1 MKEEPVSGSIR
12 GAELSGSVW
21 QSPVKRMALD
31 GACGESGDRSRTSCK
46 RIKTTQVNGFIVYT
60 RTKKT
65 KFTKRN
71 EEDENAGFSETRV
84 SDRPG
89 ESKPSIGVTVSSGDM
104 CRNDSIAESNNRLVE
119 SPAEKNAME
128 ERLVT
133 GSLAETPAKEV
144 DTENKSCSLVDVV
157 IDGIQFVELL
167 HEAIPVEILPDGSLD
182 LEVGSVRDKERTMRK
197 PYYTKKEKKHGSLK
211 RTTQIYKSV
220 LRVKKIN
227 NLVPRDVEVMAGS
240 GFGREGLNEE
250 SRSVSLVDKS
260 SFIRNRPVT
269 VRELFETG
277 ILDGVSVVYMG
288 TAKSQAFGLRGII
301 KDGGILCS
309 CPSCDWANVISTSK
323 FEIHASNQYRRASQ
337 YICFENGKS
346 LLDIL
351 KICRNAPLH
360 ALVARVLDAVD
371 SETKEKCFTCKRCKG
386 VLPLSSLGHRGFL
399 CLSCSEVENSQASLA
414 ATMTSTS
421 APSCIASPVVRRLKI
436 TRKPSE
442 STSISTL
449 SMSPLGN
456 SAQKITRKALRQALV
471 GKALSAST
479 NISLQKKCRPKFK
492 KMLTQ
497 HSVTP
502 KALKSVS
509 LSVSSKKRS
518 CRISKKDQ
526 GFHRFVFEEGGL
538 PDGTELGYYGRGQ
551 KLLGGYKMGAGIYCY
566 CCKTEVSPSLFEAH
580 AGWASR
586 RKPYYYIYTS
596 NGVSLHE
603 WAITFSQG
611 RGYSA
616 NENDNLCVICADG
629 GNLMLCDSCP
639 RAFHIECVSLPSIPR
654 GNWHCKYCEKN
665 AKSEF
670 VGEDNVNS
678 STAGQLEGVDHV
690 DQLAGRCIRVVKNM
704 EAETNGC
711 VLCSGSDFCR
721 SGFGPR
727 TIIIC
732 DQCEKE
738 YHIGC
743 LSSQNIVDLKELP
756 KGNWFC
762 SMDCTRINSTLQKL
776 LLGVPEKLSD
786 SSLEIIQM
794 KQERNYVNPVI
805 PVSHPD
811 IRWRL
816 ISGKVTSPESRMLL
830 SQALAIFHDCF
841 DPIVDPLSGH
851 NLIPRMVYGKSM
863 QGQDYGG
870 ICCAVLTVNAT
881 VVSAGLLRV
890 FGREVAELP
899 LVATRVCSREKGY
912 FHLLFSCV
920 EKLLS
925 SLNVET
931 IVVPAAEEAEPLW
944 MNKFGFRKL
953 APEQLSKYVKVCYQ
967 MVRFKGAS
975 MLQKPVQSHQIID
988 KKIETGVSLE
998 ENFDLKQP
1006 KESCITAHGRE
1017 SEADNTGFS
1026 FVNGKIYG
1034 TSKVWLGRAWK
1045 PYATVVFSNMFISG
1059 VISPDVWNDF
1069 GDPTRDMKVIL
1080 ESIYAMEMEQTPR
1093 KNFIQ

>member
-1 MKEEPVSGSIR
+1 MKEDLVPESNS
-12 GAELSGSVW
+12 SVW
-21 QSPVKRMALD
+21 QSPVKRLAVD
-31 GACGESGDRSRTSCK
+31 GECGEAGDRSRTSCK

-60 RTKKT
+60 RTRKT
-65 KFTKRN
+65 KFTKLH
-71 EEDENAGFSETRV
+71 EQEDENAGLSNHLE
-84 SDRPG
+84 
-89 ESKPSIGVTVSSGDM
+89 ESKPTSGVTNGFGGDM
-104 CRNDSIAESNNRLVE
+104 CRSSSVGETNVSGSSCVKNTLVE
-119 SPAEKNAME
+119 SSSGKVVVI

-133 GSLAETPAKEV
+133 GGLAESPAVET
-144 DTENKSCSLVDVV
+144 DSSSLVDVV
-157 IDGIQFVELL
+157 IDDINFVELL
-167 HEAIPVEILPDGSLD
+167 HEAIPVEILSEGSLD
-182 LEVGSVRDKERTMRK
+182 FEVKRLGTKVRTMGK
-197 PYYTKKEKKHGSLK
+197 SYSVSEKKKHGSFK
-211 RTTQIYKSV
+211 RTAQIYKSIV
-220 LRVKKIN
+220 RMKKVN
-227 NLVPRDVEVMAGS
+227 NLVPKNVEVLAEPD
-240 GFGREGLNEE
+240 FGREGLDEQNH
-250 SRSVSLVDKS
+250 SVSLADKS
-260 SFIRNRPVT
+260 ILIRSRPET
-269 VRELFETG
+269 VRDLFETG
-277 ILDGVSVVYMG
+277 LLDGLSVVYMG
-288 TAKSQAFGLRGII
+288 TVKSQAFPLRGII
-301 KDGGILCS
+301 RDGGILCS
-309 CPSCDWANVISTSK
+309 CSSCDWANVISTSK
-323 FEIHASNQYRRASQ
+323 FEIHACKQYRRASQ

-346 LLDIL
+346 LLDVLNIS
-351 KICRNAPLH
+351 RNTPLH
-360 ALVARVLDAVD
+360 ALEATILDAVD
-371 SETKEKCFTCKRCKG
+371 YASKEKRFTCKRCKG
-386 VLPLSSLGHRGFL
+386 PFPFSSLGHRGFL
-399 CLSCSEVENSQASLA
+399 CKSCSEVETSQASLA
-414 ATMTSTS
+414 ATRTSTS
-421 APSCIASPVVRRLKI
+421 APACITSPVKSRLKI

-442 STSISTL
+442 STSISPVF
-449 SMSPLGN
+449 MSSLGN
-456 SAQKITRKALRQALV
+456 STRKITRKALRQALV
-471 GKALSAST
+471 GKAYLSAST
-479 NISLQKKCRPKFK
+479 NVSSQKKCRSKFK

-518 CRISKKDQ
+518 YRLARKDQ
-526 GFHRFVFEEGGL
+526 GLHKLVFDRGGL
-538 PDGTELGYYGRGQ
+538 PEGTELGYYARGQ

-566 CCKTEVSPSLFEAH
+566 CCKCEVSPSLFEAH

-586 RKPYYYIYTS
+586 RKPYFYIYTS

-603 WAITFSQG
+603 WATTFSHG
-611 RGYSA
+611 RKYSA
-616 NENDNLCVICADG
+616 NDNNDLCVICADG
-629 GNLMLCDSCP
+629 GNLLLCDSCP

-654 GNWHCKYCEKN
+654 GNWHCKYCENKFT
-665 AKSEF
+665 SEIA
-670 VGEDNVNS
+670 GEYNVNS
-678 STAGQLEGVDHV
+678 SAVGQLEGVDPV

-776 LLGVPEKLSD
+776 LLGGAEKLSD
-786 SSLEIIQM
+786 SSLGIIQT
-794 KQERNYVNPVI
+794 KQERNDVYSI
-805 PVSHPD
+805 SDLD

-841 DPIVDPLSGH
+841 DPIVDPLSGS
-851 NLIPRMVYGKSM
+851 NLIPRMVYGKTM

-899 LVATRVCSREKGY
+899 LVATRMCSREKGY
-912 FHLLFSCV
+912 FQLLFSCI

-925 SLNVET
+925 SLNVES

-953 APEQLSKYVKVCYQ
+953 APEQLSKYIKICYQ

-975 MLQKPVQSHQIID
+975 MLQKPVDSHQIID
-988 KKIETGVSLE
+988 KTIETGASLE
-998 ENFDLKQP
+998 ENFDLKQANELYVHP
-1006 KESCITAHGRE
+1006 LC
-1017 SEADNTGFS
+1017 
-1026 FVNGKIYG
+1026 
-1034 TSKVWLGRAWK
+1034 
-1045 PYATVVFSNMFISG
+1045 
-1059 VISPDVWNDF
+1059 
-1069 GDPTRDMKVIL
+1069 
-1080 ESIYAMEMEQTPR
+1080 
-1093 KNFIQ
+1093 

>member
-1 MKEEPVSGSIR
+1 MKEELESGLI
-12 GAELSGSVW
+12 GGGQLSGGGSSSVW
-21 QSPVKRMALD
+21 QSPVKRVALD
-31 GACGESGDRSRTSCK
+31 GACGEGGDRSRTSCK

-65 KFTKRN
+65 KFTKLK
-71 EEDENAGFSETRV
+71 DENAGFSENRV
-84 SDRPG
+84 PDRLD
-89 ESKPSIGVTVSSGDM
+89 ESKPTIGVTVSSGNM
-104 CRNDSIAESNNRLVE
+104 CRNDSIAETNVSGSFCDNNRLVK
-119 SPAEKNAME
+119 SPAEKIAME
-128 ERLVT
+128 ERLIT
-133 GSLAETPAKEV
+133 GRLSESPAAEKFKEL
-144 DTENKSCSLVDVV
+144 DTATERSSSLVDVV
-157 IDGIQFVELL
+157 IDDTQFVEML

-182 LEVGSVRDKERTMRK
+182 FELGRVRDNERTMRK
-197 PYYTKKEKKHGSLK
+197 PYCTSEKKRHGSLK

-227 NLVPRDVEVMAGS
+227 NLVPRDVDVLAEPDFELE
-240 GFGREGLNEE
+240 GFNEE
-250 SRSVSLVDKS
+250 SRSVSLAEKS
-260 SFIRNRPVT
+260 SFISNRPLT

-309 CPSCDWANVISTSK
+309 CSSCDWANVISTSK
-323 FEIHASNQYRRASQ
+323 FEIHASKQYRRASQ

-360 ALVARVLDAVD
+360 ALEARVLAAVD
-371 SETKEKCFTCKRCKG
+371 SVSKEKCFTCKRCKG
-386 VLPLSSLGHRGFL
+386 VLPVSSLGHRGFL
-399 CLSCSEVENSQASLA
+399 CLSCSEVETAQASLA
-414 ATMTSTS
+414 ATRTSTS
-421 APSCIASPVVRRLKI
+421 APSCIASPVMSRLKI

-449 SMSPLGN
+449 SMSPLGNSAQKPLGN

-479 NISLQKKCRPKFK
+479 NISSQKKCRPKFK

-518 CRISKKDQ
+518 CRMTKKEQ
-526 GFHRFVFEEGGL
+526 GCHKFVFEEGGL
-538 PDGTELGYYGRGQ
+538 PDGTELGYYARGQ

-566 CCKTEVSPSLFEAH
+566 CCKSEVSPSLFEAH

-586 RKPYYYIYTS
+586 RKPYFYIYTS

-611 RGYSA
+611 RKYSA

-654 GNWHCKYCEKN
+654 GSWHCKYCEKN
-665 AKSEF
+665 SKSES

-678 STAGQLEGVDHV
+678 SVAGQLEGVDHV

-743 LSSQNIVDLKELP
+743 LSSRNIVDLKELP

-776 LLGVPEKLSD
+776 LLGEAEKLSD

-794 KQERNYVNPVI
+794 KQERNHVNPVT

-912 FHLLFSCV
+912 FQLLFSCV

-925 SLNVET
+925 SLNVES
-931 IVVPAAEEAEPLW
+931 IVIPAAEEAEPLW
-944 MNKFGFRKL
+944 INKFGFRKL
-953 APEQLSKYVKVCYQ
+953 APEQLSKYIKVCYQ

-975 MLQKPVQSHQIID
+975 MLQKPVHSHQIID

-1006 KESCITAHGRE
+1006 KESYVHLLC
-1017 SEADNTGFS
+1017 
-1026 FVNGKIYG
+1026 
-1034 TSKVWLGRAWK
+1034 
-1045 PYATVVFSNMFISG
+1045 
-1059 VISPDVWNDF
+1059 
-1069 GDPTRDMKVIL
+1069 
-1080 ESIYAMEMEQTPR
+1080 
-1093 KNFIQ
+1093 

>member
-1 MKEEPVSGSIR
+1 MKEEFVP
-12 GAELSGSVW
+12 ELVGGGQLYGGSVW
-21 QSPVKRMALD
+21 QSPVKRMGFD
-31 GACGESGDRSRTSCK
+31 GACGEAGDRSRTSCK

-60 RTKKT
+60 RTRRT
-65 KFTKRN
+65 KFTKLH
-71 EEDENAGFSETRV
+71 EEDGNAGMLNHLQ
-84 SDRPG
+84 
-89 ESKPSIGVTVSSGDM
+89 ESKPTIGVRNSSGDIYHS
-104 CRNDSIAESNNRLVE
+104 NSIAETNISGSSCIKNTLVK
-119 SPAEKNAME
+119 SSAGKIAME

-133 GSLAETPAKEV
+133 GSLAERPAVEKFKEV
-144 DTENKSCSLVDVV
+144 GIKTDSSSLVDVV
-157 IDGIQFVELL
+157 IDDINFVELS
-167 HEAIPVEILPDGSLD
+167 HEEIPVEILSEGSLD
-182 LEVGSVRDKERTMRK
+182 FEVKRLGTKDRTMGKSYCASVEKRK
-197 PYYTKKEKKHGSLK
+197 KSLK

-220 LRVKKIN
+220 LRVKKVN
-227 NLVPRDVEVMAGS
+227 NLVPEDVEVLAEPD
-240 GFGREGLNEE
+240 FDCEGLDKQTH
-250 SRSVSLVDKS
+250 SISLADKS
-260 SFIRNRPVT
+260 NLIHKRPET

-288 TAKSQAFGLRGII
+288 TVKSQAFGLRGII

-309 CPSCDWANVISTSK
+309 CSSCDWANVISTSK
-323 FEIHASNQYRRASQ
+323 FEIHASKQYRRASQ

-346 LLDIL
+346 LLDVL

-360 ALVARVLDAVD
+360 ALEATILDAVD
-371 SETKEKCFTCKRCKG
+371 SASKERCFTCKGCKG
-386 VLPLSSLGHRGFL
+386 VFPLSSLGHRGFL
-399 CLSCSEVENSQASLA
+399 CMSCSEEENSQPSP
-414 ATMTSTS
+414 ATRTSTS
-421 APSCIASPVVRRLKI
+421 APACITSPVKSRLKI
-436 TRKPSE
+436 TKKPSE
-442 STSISTL
+442 STSKS
-449 SMSPLGN
+449 SVFMSPLGN
-456 SAQKITRKALRQALV
+456 STRKITRKALRQALV
-471 GKALSAST
+471 GKAYLSAAT
-479 NISLQKKCRPKFK
+479 NLSSQNKCRPKFK
-492 KMLTQ
+492 KMWTQ

-502 KALKSVS
+502 KGLKSVS

-518 CRISKKDQ
+518 CRSSRKDQ
-526 GFHRFVFEEGGL
+526 GLHKLVFEKEGL
-538 PDGTELGYYGRGQ
+538 PDGTELGYYARGQ
-551 KLLGGYKMGAGIYCY
+551 KLLEGYKKGAGIFCY
-566 CCKTEVSPSLFEAH
+566 CCKCEVSASLFEVH

-586 RKPYYYIYTS
+586 KKPYRYIYTS

-611 RGYSA
+611 RKYSA
-616 NENDNLCVICADG
+616 NENDDLCVICADG
-629 GNLMLCDSCP
+629 GNLLICDSCP

-654 GNWHCKYCEKN
+654 GNWHCKYCEKRI
-665 AKSEF
+665 KSEIA
-670 VGEDNVNS
+670 GEDNVNS
-678 STAGQLEGVDHV
+678 SSVEQLEGVDSV
-690 DQLAGRCIRVVKNM
+690 DQLAGCIRVVKNM

-762 SMDCTRINSTLQKL
+762 SVDCTRINSALQKL
-776 LLGVPEKLSD
+776 LLGGAEKLSD
-786 SSLEIIQM
+786 SSLGNIQM
-794 KQERNYVNPVI
+794 KQERTGVD
-805 PVSHPD
+805 PVSDLD

-841 DPIVDPLSGH
+841 DPIVDPISGR
-851 NLIPRMVYGKSM
+851 NLIPRMVYGKNV

-890 FGREVAELP
+890 FGQEVAELP

-912 FHLLFSCV
+912 FQLLFSCV

-925 SLNVET
+925 FLNVES
-931 IVVPAAEEAEPLW
+931 IVVPAAEEAEPFW

-953 APEQLSKYVKVCYQ
+953 APEQLSKYIKICYQ

-988 KKIETGVSLE
+988 KKIETCVSLE

-1006 KESCITAHGRE
+1006 KE
-1017 SEADNTGFS
+1017 
-1026 FVNGKIYG
+1026 
-1034 TSKVWLGRAWK
+1034 
-1045 PYATVVFSNMFISG
+1045 PYVH
-1059 VISPDVWNDF
+1059 P
-1069 GDPTRDMKVIL
+1069 L
-1080 ESIYAMEMEQTPR
+1080 C
-1093 KNFIQ
+1093 

>member
-1 MKEEPVSGSIR
+1 MKEECVPGSI
-12 GAELSGSVW
+12 GGGQLCGGGISSVW
-21 QSPVKRMALD
+21 ESPVKRMALD
-31 GACGESGDRSRTSCK
+31 GACGEGGDRSRTSCK

-60 RTKKT
+60 RTRRT
-65 KFTKRN
+65 KFTKLN
-71 EEDENAGFSETRV
+71 EEDENGGLSEIRM
-84 SDRPG
+84 SNHLED
-89 ESKPSIGVTVSSGDM
+89 SKPTTGGTVSSGDM
-104 CRNDSIAESNNRLVE
+104 CHNNSTAETNITVSSCINNTLVE
-119 SPAEKNAME
+119 SSVEKVAME

-133 GSLAETPAKEV
+133 GSLAGSLGIEKLKEV
-144 DTENKSCSLVDVV
+144 DTKSGNSSLVDVV
-157 IDGIQFVELL
+157 IDDIQFVEIL
-167 HEAIPVEILPDGSLD
+167 HEAIPVEILPEGSLD
-182 LEVGSVRDKERTMRK
+182 FEVGRVGTKGRAIRK
-197 PYYTKKEKKHGSLK
+197 PYCAAEKNRHGSLK
-211 RTTQIYKSV
+211 RTTQIYKSF
-220 LRVKKIN
+220 LRVKKVN
-227 NLVPRDVEVMAGS
+227 NLVPGDAEVLAES
-240 GFGREGLNEE
+240 DFDREGLDEE
-250 SRSVSLVDKS
+250 TRSMSLADMSNV
-260 SFIRNRPVT
+260 IRKRPGT

-288 TAKSQAFGLRGII
+288 TVKSQAFGLRGII

-309 CPSCDWANVISTSK
+309 CSSCDWANVISTSK
-323 FEIHASNQYRRASQ
+323 FEIHASKQYRRASQ

-346 LLDIL
+346 LLDVL

-360 ALVARVLDAVD
+360 SLEAAILDAVD
-371 SETKEKCFTCKRCKG
+371 SVSKEKCFTCKRCKG
-386 VLPLSSLGHRGFL
+386 VFPLSSLGRRGFL
-399 CLSCSEVENSQASLA
+399 CLSCAEEESSQASPA
-414 ATMTSTS
+414 ATRTSTS
-421 APSCIASPVVRRLKI
+421 APACRTSPVKSRLKI
-436 TRKPSE
+436 K
-442 STSISTL
+442 
-449 SMSPLGN
+449 
-456 SAQKITRKALRQALV
+456 RKALRQALV
-471 GKALSAST
+471 GKTLSAST
-479 NISLQKKCRPKFK
+479 NISSQNKCRSKFK
-492 KMLTQ
+492 KMLAQ

-518 CRISKKDQ
+518 CRTTRKDQ
-526 GFHRFVFEEGGL
+526 GLHKFVFEKGGL
-538 PDGTELGYYGRGQ
+538 PDGTELGYYARGQ
-551 KLLGGYKMGAGIYCY
+551 KLLGGYKMGGGIYCY
-566 CCKTEVSPSLFEAH
+566 CCKCEVSPSLFEAH

-586 RKPYYYIYTS
+586 RKPYFYIYTS

-611 RGYSA
+611 RKYSA

-629 GNLMLCDSCP
+629 GNLLLCDSCP

-654 GNWHCKYCEKN
+654 GNWHCKYCEKKF
-665 AKSEF
+665 KSET
-670 VGEDNVNS
+670 VGEYNVNS

-776 LLGVPEKLSD
+776 LLGDAEKLSD
-786 SSLEIIQM
+786 SSLDIIQM
-794 KQERNYVNPVI
+794 KQERTGGDPVG
-805 PVSHPD
+805 HLD

-841 DPIVDPLSGH
+841 DPIVDPVSGH

-899 LVATRVCSREKGY
+899 LVATRMCSREKGY
-912 FHLLFSCV
+912 FQLLFSCV

-925 SLNVET
+925 FLNVES

-953 APEQLSKYVKVCYQ
+953 APEQLSMYIKVCYQ

-975 MLQKPVQSHQIID
+975 MLQKPVHSHQIID
-988 KKIETGVSLE
+988 KNIETGVSLE
-998 ENFDLKQP
+998 GKFDMKQP
-1006 KESCITAHGRE
+1006 KVEDGSMNSYKR
-1017 SEADNTGFS
+1017 
-1026 FVNGKIYG
+1026 
-1034 TSKVWLGRAWK
+1034 L
-1045 PYATVVFSNMFISG
+1045 
-1059 VISPDVWNDF
+1059 
-1069 GDPTRDMKVIL
+1069 L
-1080 ESIYAMEMEQTPR
+1080 
-1093 KNFIQ
+1093 